1 MVPPTRGGGNL
12 LFTRSSKLVGVGA
25 GLTHLCPYREIGDMW
40 GHLAARCPQARRDR
54 PGTEERREMTERTAD
69 TISGLFLIAVA
80 LVFGVAAQ
88 LLPTTI
94 AKEFAGPSFMP
105 TLLAIAI
112 GICGMGIVIQARS
125 LPDARRMPGWSKTD
139 RAGAIRIAVVA
150 GATAGYNLLL
160 EPLGYLIVTFAFLV
174 GMLWYLKVSWFLNL
188 TISLI
193 ATVSTYALF
202 VIWLKVVLPMGLLE
216 FYF

>member
-1 MVPPTRGGGNL
+1 
-12 LFTRSSKLVGVGA
+12 
-25 GLTHLCPYREIGDMW
+25 
-40 GHLAARCPQARRDR
+40 
-54 PGTEERREMTERTAD
+54 MTERTAD

-80 LVFGVAAQ
+80 LVAGAAGQ
-88 LLPTTI
+88 FLPTTI

-105 TLLAIAI
+105 TLVSIAL
-112 GICGMGIVIQARS
+112 GVCGAGIVFKARS
-125 LPDARRMPGWSKTD
+125 IPRTQRMPGWSATD
-139 RAGAIRIAVVA
+139 QAGAIRIAVVA
-150 GATAGYNLLL
+150 GTVAAYNLLL

-174 GMLWYLKVSWFLNL
+174 FLLWYLKVSWLLNL
-188 TISLI
+188 VISLI